1 MLDACTRTEDAQ
13 SSSEALVPP
22 VISLDGMDE
31 AMTVYIL
38 SSVREH
44 VWRAEMATDD
54 ADDDDEQSRSDPDD
68 DADDGNVH
76 GKQL

>member
-1 MLDACTRTEDAQ
+1 M
-13 SSSEALVPP
+13 
-22 VISLDGMDE
+22 ISLDGMDE

-54 ADDDDEQSRSDPDD
+54 ADDDDDDEQSRSDPDD

>member
-1 MLDACTRTEDAQ
+1 M
-13 SSSEALVPP
+13 
-22 VISLDGMDE
+22 ISLDGMDE

-54 ADDDDEQSRSDPDD
+54 ADDDEQSRSDPDD